1 MKQSITKEQWNE
13 LDNKEVQ
20 TLLIGL
26 VYETDYP
33 WKIISIGQMTEYLG
47 DDLKKIERDYDSLH
61 MEDGYE
67 DRIYYEVFLKN
78 CSFSSWSELVDA
90 LWEAVKYKLNG
101 DGLIIK

>member
-1 MKQSITKEQWNE
+1 
-13 LDNKEVQ
+13 
-20 TLLIGL
+20 
-26 VYETDYP
+26 
-33 WKIISIGQMTEYLG
+33 
-47 DDLKKIERDYDSLH
+47 

>member
-1 MKQSITKEQWNE
+1 MKKRLLSKQTKE
-13 LDNKEVQ
+13 LRKLGYTGGDRIGD
-20 TLLIGL
+20 LI
-26 VYETDYP
+26 
-33 WKIISIGQMTEYLG
+33 EYLG
-47 DDLKKIERDYDSLH
+47 DDLNKIERDYDSLH